1 MNHYK
6 VEYKYELLLFNFT
19 FLFFMVLLLIINPL
33 KCREILKC
41 MKYVY

>member
-19 FLFFMVLLLIINPL
+19 FLFFMILLLIINPL